1 MTQIAVA
8 SDEKLKIGPCQ
19 REDVVGVTDANSS
32 QGIHFPSTDKKGERR
47 IQSHLKKISEN
58 SQNSEQLHIYKSYT
72 LSLR

>member
-32 QGIHFPSTDKKGERR
+32 QGVHCPSTKKGERR
-47 IQSHLKKISEN
+47 IQSHPKKISE
-58 SQNSEQLHIYKSYT
+58 SSPNSE
-72 LSLR
+72 

>member
-32 QGIHFPSTDKKGERR
+32 QGVHCPSTDKKGERR
-47 IQSHLKKISEN
+47 IQSHPEKISE
-58 SQNSEQLHIYKSYT
+58 SSPNSE
-72 LSLR
+72 